1 MKFRILILVC
11 IFCAFAVSATKRD
24 KDIDLTGDWREMT
37 RSYPNR
43 PNIAFDDTTFFHF
56 LIGNEYTTQRK
67 NHFMY
72 RGTYK
77 IYDGQ
82 LDIGMRLYQIFTVSK
97 DEIVLKDELGTY
109 QFHRYQI
116 PKQAER
122 TSNVAGESSGSVGA
136 GNIVLEQLSG
146 RWEVYKRTSSETL
159 PDIDYSTIIRVIEMK
174 QEQGGLSGG
183 VESAK
188 DMNGTPSWKVV
199 GYQDGI
205 IECKGKSDRKL
216 KVLQCE
222 GNELILQEGSL
233 SYFFKKFK

>member
-1 MKFRILILVC
+1 MKFPILISVG
-11 IFCAFAVSATKRD
+11 IFCVFAASAAKKD
-24 KDIDLTGDWREMT
+24 KNIDLTGDWREMT

-43 PNIAFDDTTFFHF
+43 SNVAFDDTTFFHF

-77 IYDGQ
+77 VYDGQ

-97 DEIVLKDELGTY
+97 DEIVLKDEMGTY

-116 PKQAER
+116 PKQTEGA
-122 TSNVAGESSGSVGA
+122 SNVAGGNRGNISA
-136 GNIVLEQLSG
+136 GNIVQEQLPG

-159 PDIDYSTIIRVIEMK
+159 PDIDYTTIIRVMELK
-174 QEQGGLSGG
+174 QEQEGLAGG

-188 DMNGTPSWKVV
+188 DMNGAPSWKVV

-205 IECKGKSDRKL
+205 IECKGKTDRKL
-216 KVLQCE
+216 KVLRCE

-233 SYFFKKFK
+233 TYFFKKFK